1 MNPFISCKYTLGS
14 ISTIENNWNWSNVVI
29 PDNKIYVI
37 EKGEIFVEGG
47 GVSFT
52 AREGDMVLIPSNVMH
67 SARLTDIKFVKK
79 SWIHFAMKQGVSE
92 YFSGYTSPVKI
103 KLSNLQGALDIING
117 VIRHGDLSEPFRSLK
132 TSSMIFE
139 LVAIFFDKSLP
150 QKMPSYVD
158 NIDKAIEF
166 INDNYTEQFTLD
178 FLAEKFNCSG
188 NHFIKKFKEKTGYT
202 PIKYL
207 SIKKIEEAK
216 RLLENTDLPI
226 NIIMEKVGY
235 LDASYFSKLFKK
247 LVGYSPK
254 NFRDNVDNKV
264 KYE

>member
-1 MNPFISCKYTLGS
+1 MNPFISCRYTLGS
-14 ISTIENNWNWSNVVI
+14 ISTIENNWNWANVTI

-37 EKGEIFVEGG
+37 EKGEIIVEGG
-47 GVSFT
+47 GESFI
-52 AREGDMVLIPSNVMH
+52 AREGDLVLIPSLVTH
-67 SARLTDIKFVKK
+67 SARLTDSRFVKK

-92 YFSGYTSPVKI
+92 YFLGYDRPIKI
-103 KLSNLQGALDIING
+103 SLSDLPQTLEIINS
-117 VIRHGDLSEPFRSLK
+117 VIRYGDLSEPYRSLK
-132 TSSMIFE
+132 TSSAIFE
-139 LVAIFFDKSLP
+139 LVALFFDKFQPKRTIEL
-150 QKMPSYVD
+150 D

-166 INDNYTEQFTLD
+166 INDNFTEQFSLD

-216 RLLENTDLPI
+216 RLLESTELSI
-226 NIIMEKVGY
+226 NAVMEKVGY
-235 LDASYFSKLFKK
+235 EDSSYFSKLFKK

-254 NFRDNVDNKV
+254 NYRDNVDVKV

>member
-1 MNPFISCKYTLGS
+1 MNPFISCRYTLGS
-14 ISTIENNWNWSNVVI
+14 ISTIESSWNWSNVVI

-47 GVSFT
+47 GVSFV
-52 AREGDMVLIPSNVMH
+52 AKEGDLVLIPSSVVH
-67 SARLTDIKFVKK
+67 SARLTELQYVKK
-79 SWIHFAMKQGVSE
+79 SWIHFAMKQGVAE
-92 YFSGYTSPVKI
+92 YFSGYTHPVKI
-103 KLSNLQGALDIING
+103 TLSNLSQTLEIING
-117 VIRHGDLSEPFRSLK
+117 VIRYGDLSEPYRSLK
-132 TSSMIFE
+132 TSAGIFE
-139 LVAIFFDKSLP
+139 LVATFFDKSLP
-150 QKMPSYVD
+150 QKPIVSID
-158 NIDKAIEF
+158 NIDRAIEF

-178 FLAEKFNCSG
+178 FLSEKFHCSG

-216 RLLENTDLPI
+216 RLLENTDMPI
-226 NIIMEKVGY
+226 NEIMERVGY

-254 NFRDNVDNKV
+254 SFRDNIDNKV